1 MATFNQHNQTVGV
14 QHNAENMIVG
24 TPISMADL
32 AAGLNDI
39 LGQVQQMEPPL
50 PPEVRAELEA
60 ARDAAASGDTSDA
73 QGRMQRLLEMGG
85 LATGIGSQI
94 ATMLGA
100 LLGG

>member
-14 QHNAENMIVG
+14 QHNAENMMVG
-24 TPISMADL
+24 TPVSMADL
-32 AAGLNDI
+32 TAGLNDI
-39 LGQVQQMEPPL
+39 LGQAQRMEPPL

-60 ARDAAASGDTSDA
+60 ARDAAASGDNAEA
-73 QGRMQRLLEMGG
+73 QGRLRQLLEVGS
-85 LATGIGSQI
+85 LTTGIDSQV